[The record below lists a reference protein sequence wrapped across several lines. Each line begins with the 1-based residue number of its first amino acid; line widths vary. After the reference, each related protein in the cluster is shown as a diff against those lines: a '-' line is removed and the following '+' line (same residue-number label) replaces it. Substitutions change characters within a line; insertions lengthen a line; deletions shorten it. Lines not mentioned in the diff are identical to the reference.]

1 MERQRRRPGR
11 ADLRRLAAGA
21 QRAGAAGAQR
31 AARQPMN
38 QATPQQQDDE
48 GALSRPLALRPRSV
62 EAHIAMADFH
72 ARAGKEDLATYFY
85 RVGLQFAEFQE
96 LGEEQSV
103 AVKRAKS
110 ALAKL
115 EQRAQAKREARLAQ
129 RGLPPERWS
138 PRLRQSLEIAA
149 GLRKLYRQQPTAF
162 DFVGLATIQF
172 FEREQFDW
180 AARIEAATPAIR
192 DELLALLETH
202 ADEFRAYVQHQTV
215 APEANTALLGKRD
228 WSILP
233 LCENGWLTPNVIDR
247 CPVTWDTILKA
258 PVPRISGWGP
268 TVVFSLLKAG
278 ARIAPHNGMFN
289 TRLVCHLPLTVPAGC
304 AFRVG
309 NEV

>member
-48 GALSRPLALRPRSV
+48 GALSRQLALRPRSV

-103 AVKRAKS
+103 AVERAKS

-115 EQRAQAKREARLAQ
+115 EQRAQVKREARLAQ

-138 PRLRQSLEIAA
+138 PRL
-149 GLRKLYRQQPTAF
+149 
-162 DFVGLATIQF
+162 
-172 FEREQFDW
+172 
-180 AARIEAATPAIR
+180 
-192 DELLALLETH
+192 
-202 ADEFRAYVQHQTV
+202 
-215 APEANTALLGKRD
+215 
-228 WSILP
+228 
-233 LCENGWLTPNVIDR
+233 
-247 CPVTWDTILKA
+247 
-258 PVPRISGWGP
+258 
-268 TVVFSLLKAG
+268 
-278 ARIAPHNGMFN
+278 
-289 TRLVCHLPLTVPAGC
+289 
-304 AFRVG
+304 
-309 NEV
+309 